1 MRDTQ
6 TIDLCDDLS
15 TVSEQHHLL
24 ARLAELSDQHGPAA
38 WSDDHGL
45 NLLMQRYEDSTMRL
59 SA

>member
-1 MRDTQ
+1 MYHTQ
-6 TIDLCDDLS
+6 TIDLRDDLS
-15 TVSEQHHLL
+15 TVSEQHDLL

-45 NLLMQRYEDSTMRL
+45 NLLMQRYEDSAQRL